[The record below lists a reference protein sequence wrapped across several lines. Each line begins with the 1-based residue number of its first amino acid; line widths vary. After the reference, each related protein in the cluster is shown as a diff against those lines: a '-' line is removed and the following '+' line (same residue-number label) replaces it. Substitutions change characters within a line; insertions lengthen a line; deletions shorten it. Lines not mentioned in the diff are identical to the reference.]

1 MGTEA
6 TQLERVGDVRVGD
19 TWRRDASFPQGVEL
33 FAVECG
39 ARMEFGSE
47 ARTTGCLS
55 EPDLVVLRS
64 RFHQFNVGVDG
75 GRVVEIKRYLRAAY
89 P

>member
-33 FAVECG
+33 FAVDCG
-39 ARMEFGSE
+39 RMEFGLE
-47 ARTTGCLS
+47 ARKVGCLS
-55 EPDLVVLRS
+55 APGLVVLRS
-64 RFHQFNVGVDG
+64 RFHQFNVRVEG
-75 GRVVEIKRYLRAAY
+75 GRVVEIKRYLLAAY